1 MLNNK
6 FEAYKIQREIK
17 RSGRQFV
24 FQRYGKNKFG
34 ELDTS
39 TITSAGVL
47 FGIYH
52 EENSYV
58 TIKVGETTQIR
69 KQKQPRILCLFES
82 VSDIGLQLGDWIDL
96 NGKRYKYNACTNIQE
111 WNIIADISL
120 EEVIVDVTA
129 N

>member
-1 MLNNK
+1 MINKK
-6 FEAYKIQREIK
+6 FEAYKIQREIT
-17 RSGRQFV
+17 RSGQQFT

-34 ELDTS
+34 EPDTS

-47 FGIYH
+47 FGLYH

-69 KQKQPRILCLFES
+69 KQKQPRILCLFED
-82 VSDIGLQLGDWIDL
+82 VSDVGLQLGDWIIL
-96 NGKRYKYNACTNIQE
+96 NGKQYKYNACTNIQE

-120 EEVIVDVTA
+120 EEMVTDVTA